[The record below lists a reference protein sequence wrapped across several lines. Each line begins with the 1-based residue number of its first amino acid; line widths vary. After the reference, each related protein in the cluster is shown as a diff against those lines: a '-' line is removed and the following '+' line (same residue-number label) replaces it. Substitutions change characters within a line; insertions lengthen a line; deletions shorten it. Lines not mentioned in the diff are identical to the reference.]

1 MPKTNDPQT
10 SVYLRDLD
18 PDVRRRAE
26 AEAARLGF
34 KNLIAWMRRQVYELA
49 RDRSDNGSDD
59 T

>member
-1 MPKTNDPQT
+1 MPKPNSPQT

-49 RDRSDNGSDD
+49 REGSDR